1 LSGLLENGMEQY
13 KKLKVG
19 VVCYPSYG
27 GSGVIATEL
36 GAYLAS
42 QGHEMHFITSS
53 QPVKLNVFSENI
65 FFHEVSFNNYPLFR
79 YDPYE
84 IALTSKIVETVKREK
99 LDLIHVHY
107 ALPHASAAYFAK
119 QILEAEGL
127 KLPIVTTLHGTDI
140 TLVGKDPSFEP
151 VITFSINGSDAVT
164 TVSESLKTDTLQY
177 FKVTKEVKVVSNF
190 VCVDKYKDRKE
201 DCNKKQF
208 APNGEKLLIHI
219 SNFRKVKRIQDVVRT
234 FYEVGKKISCK
245 LLLIGD
251 GPEKGGVE
259 KLVSE
264 LGIEQSVIF
273 TGAIKDTETALC
285 MADLFLLASDT
296 ESFGLVA
303 LEAMAASVPV
313 VSTNSGG
320 LPVVNIHGETGLLN
334 DVGDYHQMASN
345 ALEILKDELVHNEYK
360 RRAFAHAELFDVSV
374 VAPKYLEIYYSLIQ
388 SPIK

>member
-1 LSGLLENGMEQY
+1 MEQY

-36 GAYLAS
+36 GSYLAS
-42 QGHEMHFITSS
+42 EGHEMHFITSS
-53 QPVKLNVFSENI
+53 QPVKLNVFSKNI
-65 FFHEVSFNNYPLFR
+65 FFHEVSFNNYPLFN

-84 IALTSKIVETVKREK
+84 IALTSKIVETAKKEN

-119 QILEAEGL
+119 QILERDGI

-164 TVSESLKTDTLQY
+164 TVSESLKTDTLEH
-177 FKVTKEVKVVSNF
+177 FEVTKEVKVVSNF
-190 VCVDKYKDRKE
+190 VCVDNYKERKE
-201 DCNKKQF
+201 ECGRKKF
-208 APNGEKLLIHI
+208 APNDEKILMHI
-219 SNFRKVKRIQDVVRT
+219 SNFRKVKRIQDLVRA
-234 FYEVGKKISCK
+234 FHEVQNIIPSK

-251 GPEKGGVE
+251 GPEKVEIE

-264 LGIEQSVIF
+264 LGIDDSVIF
-273 TGAIKDTETALC
+273 TGSVKDTETALC
-285 MADLFLLASDT
+285 MADLFLLSSET

-320 LPVVNIHGETGLLN
+320 LPEVNVHGETGLLN
-334 DVGDYHQMASN
+334 DVGDHHQMAMN
-345 ALEILKDELVHNEYK
+345 AVEILKDDEVHSRYK
-360 RRAFAHAELFDVSV
+360 RKAFERAELFDVSK
-374 VAPKYLEIYYSLIQ
+374 VAPKYLELYYGLI
-388 SPIK
+388 

>member
-1 LSGLLENGMEQY
+1 MEQY

-27 GSGVIATEL
+27 GSGIIATEL
-36 GAYLAS
+36 GSYLAK

-65 FFHEVSFNNYPLFR
+65 YFHEVSFKNYPLFK

-84 IALTSKIVETVKREK
+84 IALTSKIVETAKKEK

-107 ALPHASAAYFAK
+107 ALPHASAAYLAK
-119 QILEAEGL
+119 MILEADGIS
-127 KLPIVTTLHGTDI
+127 LPIVTTLHGTDI

-164 TVSESLKTDTLQY
+164 TVSESLKKDTLQH
-177 FKVTKEVKVVSNF
+177 FKVENEISVVSNF
-190 VCVDKYKDRKE
+190 VCVNKYRDRVD
-201 DCNKKQF
+201 DCNKRNF
-208 APNGEKLLIHI
+208 APNGEKILMHI
-219 SNFRKVKRIQDVVRT
+219 SNFRSVKRIQDIVRA
-234 FYEVGKKISCK
+234 FCEVRKQLSCK

-251 GPEKGGVE
+251 GPEKTMVE
-259 KLVSE
+259 QLVVKLKLE
-264 LGIEQSVIF
+264 DSVVF
-273 TGAIKDTETALC
+273 TGALKDTETALS
-285 MADLFLLASDT
+285 MADLFLLASET

-320 LPVVNIHGETGLLN
+320 LPEVNVHGETGLLN
-334 DVGDYHQMASN
+334 DVGDVRQMATN
-345 ALEILKDELVHNEYK
+345 ILTILKDDETHAKYK
-360 RRAFAHAELFDVSV
+360 KKAFERAELFDVSL
-374 VAPKYLEIYYSLIQ
+374 VAPKYLAIYNSIL
-388 SPIK
+388 